1 MDVFIIFNQ
10 FKYSSPAFFFLPINN
25 DLYFLSLKN
34 KKTICIFIIVKIY
47 LIAKLSAN
55 MYILFLKK
63 KKNLSR
69 KNLRSYSFMTR
80 INNCKNV
87 CGKRCIPKIN
97 HISFSKKINI

>member
-1 MDVFIIFNQ
+1 MDVLIIFNQ

-63 KKNLSR
+63 KKKLIKKKS
-69 KNLRSYSFMTR
+69 
-80 INNCKNV
+80 
-87 CGKRCIPKIN
+87 KI
-97 HISFSKKINI
+97 IFFYDKD